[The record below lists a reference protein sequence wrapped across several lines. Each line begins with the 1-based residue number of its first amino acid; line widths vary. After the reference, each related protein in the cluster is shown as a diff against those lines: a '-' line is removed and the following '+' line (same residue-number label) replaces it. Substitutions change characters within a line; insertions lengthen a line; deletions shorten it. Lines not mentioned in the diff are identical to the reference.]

1 MELREIADILHLGAY
16 AQEMEEIYK
25 TLPRDGAP
33 ACDLS
38 AIHRLQAAYD
48 TFGEF
53 YEDVCRAAQE
63 INNDPIRSAWIRT
76 ACAYAKGRTR
86 KEINRIPV
94 PPADGT
100 LVTAMLPLYILVSL
114 LPGSVAEYRRRG
126 FSEAE
131 IGLVMHRIW
140 DGMRIVKRQ
149 TGLPGINE
157 TYFHW
162 QTLFATTK
170 IFELA
175 EGLQF
180 ELRSVKLPAT
190 YIRHKVTGQV
200 VPLLNKGIV
209 HRSGEQMVG
218 SVGYEDAEGSFEA
231 SVTEDAENIYGYG
244 AYEGKVETALRAYP
258 KSEWTVCLQPGD
270 DYISFHIPEGADISV
285 ETFLP
290 QIEKARQIIRE
301 RFPEHGGLEIYGSS
315 WILNRKLLDIVKPE
329 SKIARLLQLFAVHPI
344 VDDATSVFSFVFNGR
359 PEDLH
364 DLPETSSL
372 HRGLKKLYLDGDNLH
387 IFTGIVSI

>member
-1 MELREIADILHLGAY
+1 
-16 AQEMEEIYK
+16 
-25 TLPRDGAP
+25 
-33 ACDLS
+33 
-38 AIHRLQAAYD
+38 
-48 TFGEF
+48 
-53 YEDVCRAAQE
+53 
-63 INNDPIRSAWIRT
+63 
-76 ACAYAKGRTR
+76 
-86 KEINRIPV
+86 
-94 PPADGT
+94 
-100 LVTAMLPLYILVSL
+100 
-114 LPGSVAEYRRRG
+114 
-126 FSEAE
+126 
-131 IGLVMHRIW
+131 MHRIW

-258 KSEWTVCLQPGD
+258 KSEWTVCLRPGD

-344 VDDATSVFSFVFNGR
+344 VDDATSVFSFLFNGR